1 MQLSKKARVLK
12 FGNLPVDKELQNG
25 LASFLN
31 ELYKAL
37 KLNTVGGDSC
47 VSAEVDAD
55 SRTAMVEFRTVKEAA
70 AAKAHLSG
78 VDYGEN
84 KLTVEM
90 ADGCSELTPEARP
103 LCVRAGP
110 RPCRHVKMKAG
121 CGRIRACLRYEWQAL
136 TSARIRANRNR
147 PSAWVMACWVST
159 AMRRRRGL
167 PLR

>member
-1 MQLSKKARVLK
+1 MI
-12 FGNLPVDKELQNG
+12 VDYL
-25 LASFLN
+25 FI
-31 ELYKAL
+31 

-90 ADGCSELTPEARP
+90 ADGCGELTPEARS
-103 LCVRAGP
+103 LGVRAGAAS
-110 RPCRHVKMKAG
+110 CRLV
-121 CGRIRACLRYEWQAL
+121 
-136 TSARIRANRNR
+136 
-147 PSAWVMACWVST
+147 
-159 AMRRRRGL
+159 
-167 PLR
+167 